1 MTSKTCQECKMCSRG
16 LQFYNI
22 PAVSTRET
30 YTFVKS
36 PRAVF
41 HTKKK
46 YRNPP
51 TEKIKMPAGLS
62 SLPPSSFDY
71 NNYKSPAFMIIH
83 RDHLDSTLPIL
94 HINNFNSDDNDNDNY
109 NNEDCKY
116 NNKKSYLAEI
126 KNEKNNFLSRKRIS
140 KSNDHLVLAN
150 LQNNQ
155 VNPLKK
161 KQVAKSHDQLVNNDD
176 KKPNDLSS
184 GLIGNKLPMN
194 LTTEDFSEVLTDKFK
209 DNDRQL
215 ISSSKSSNKTS
226 PQKKPFITTVKTGE
240 FLLPPPEVASLLGM
254 APNGSWI
261 GHDLDD
267 THEGLPRSRF
277 RPFVFRGKRPEVRHS
292 SHNARCPAA
301 LKATVDFPVNVVNSS
316 GVTASTLANEV
327 RSRKALNNKLS
338 DTDLPWTS
346 QALPKKLE
354 PLKNTMHVIL
364 NNDGDQSLP
373 FANIMFDRRVVRGST
388 YASASNIADCEQSEA
403 ARQAEARRKQIYKKR
418 AQIQATRS
426 MMMRIS
432 SPPPVPGRKHE
443 PVQTDLYLEEL
454 LEKPQESEAATQT
467 DYFLDRPSTPLH
479 CPGKVGVD
487 AETQIGPGD
496 LFDFDVEVQPIL
508 EVLVGKT
515 IEQALIEVLEEEE
528 LAALKEQQRR
538 FRELRGTEKV
548 EKLRLEEQER
558 RLREEKEQRLKQHE
572 EALKIQE
579 ETEERVAAAVLLT
592 GYVAELLPSVLDR
605 LKISGYLLQEI
616 KEETEEREGFMPLL
630 VSEVKKEVGTM
641 VDSTELLEGNF
652 KDIIKEILKN
662 KAEVYQKQAEDYE
675 EESIRSPVT
684 PKNSE
689 NEEINEEEE
698 SNNDSNGENL
708 ATHESMLTEDPE
720 DQ

>member
-1 MTSKTCQECKMCSRG
+1 
-16 LQFYNI
+16 
-22 PAVSTRET
+22 
-30 YTFVKS
+30 
-36 PRAVF
+36 
-41 HTKKK
+41 
-46 YRNPP
+46 
-51 TEKIKMPAGLS
+51 MPAGLS

-71 NNYKSPAFMIIH
+71 NNYKSPAFTIIH

-215 ISSSKSSNKTS
+215 VSSSKSSNKTVNCNNNNNNINVINNNKQS

-338 DTDLPWTS
+338 DTD
-346 QALPKKLE
+346 
-354 PLKNTMHVIL
+354 
-364 NNDGDQSLP
+364 QSLP

-479 CPGKVGVD
+479 CTGKVGVD

-538 FRELRGTEKV
+538 FHELRATEKV

-558 RLREEKEQRLKQHE
+558 RLREEKEQRLKQHD

-579 ETEERVAAAVLLT
+579 ETKERVAAAVLLT

-605 LKISGYLLQEI
+605 LKMSGYLLEEI
-616 KEETEEREGFMPLL
+616 KEEMGKGEGFIPWL
-630 VSEVKKEVGTM
+630 VSEVKKEMDTM
-641 VDSTELLEGNF
+641 VDSKELLE
-652 KDIIKEILKN
+652 DIIKEILEN
-662 KAEVYQKQAEDYE
+662 RAEVYRKQAEDYE

-689 NEEINEEEE
+689 NEAEEINEEEI
-698 SNNDSNGENL
+698 SNDSKGENL
-708 ATHESMLTEDPE
+708 ATHESMLTEDAE

>member
-1 MTSKTCQECKMCSRG
+1 
-16 LQFYNI
+16 
-22 PAVSTRET
+22 
-30 YTFVKS
+30 
-36 PRAVF
+36 
-41 HTKKK
+41 
-46 YRNPP
+46 
-51 TEKIKMPAGLS
+51 MPAGLS
-62 SLPPSSFDY
+62 SLSPSSFDY
-71 NNYKSPAFMIIH
+71 NNYKLPAFTIIH

-109 NNEDCKY
+109 NNEDCKF

-161 KQVAKSHDQLVNNDD
+161 KQVAKSHDQLVNSDD

-184 GLIGNKLPMN
+184 SGLIGNKLAMS
-194 LTTEDFSEVLTDKFK
+194 LTTEDFSDVLTDKFNRMQ

-215 ISSSKSSNKTS
+215 VSSSKSSNKTVNCNNNNINLINNNNNNNNNKQS

-267 THEGLPRSRF
+267 IHEGLPRSRF
-277 RPFVFRGKRPEVRHS
+277 RPFVFRGKRPEIRHS

-301 LKATVDFPVNVVNSS
+301 LKATVDFPVNVVNSA

-327 RSRKALNNKLS
+327 RSRKSLNNKLC
-338 DTDLPWTS
+338 DT
-346 QALPKKLE
+346 
-354 PLKNTMHVIL
+354 
-364 NNDGDQSLP
+364 DQSLP

-388 YASASNIADCEQSEA
+388 YASASNI
-403 ARQAEARRKQIYKKR
+403 
-418 AQIQATRS
+418 
-426 MMMRIS
+426 
-432 SPPPVPGRKHE
+432 
-443 PVQTDLYLEEL
+443 L

-467 DYFLDRPSTPLH
+467 DYFLDRPSTPQH

-487 AETQIGPGD
+487 VETQIGPGD

-538 FRELRGTEKV
+538 FRELRATEKV

-558 RLREEKEQRLKQHE
+558 RLREEKEQRLRQHE

-605 LKISGYLLQEI
+605 LKMSGYLLEEI
-616 KEETEEREGFMPLL
+616 KKEMEVGEGFMPWLI
-630 VSEVKKEVGTM
+630 SQMKTEMDTM
-641 VDSTELLEGNF
+641 VDSKELLEGNF
-652 KDIIKEILKN
+652 KGLL
-662 KAEVYQKQAEDYE
+662 
-675 EESIRSPVT
+675 SPSVV
-684 PKNSE
+684 
-689 NEEINEEEE
+689 
-698 SNNDSNGENL
+698 
-708 ATHESMLTEDPE
+708 
-720 DQ
+720 

>member
-1 MTSKTCQECKMCSRG
+1 
-16 LQFYNI
+16 
-22 PAVSTRET
+22 
-30 YTFVKS
+30 
-36 PRAVF
+36 
-41 HTKKK
+41 
-46 YRNPP
+46 
-51 TEKIKMPAGLS
+51 MPAGLS

-215 ISSSKSSNKTS
+215 ISSSKSSNKTVNCNNNNNNNNNINVINNNNKQS

-479 CPGKVGVD
+479 CP
-487 AETQIGPGD
+487 
-496 LFDFDVEVQPIL
+496 
-508 EVLVGKT
+508 VLVGKT

-641 VDSTELLEGNF
+641 VDSTELLE
-652 KDIIKEILKN
+652 DIIKEILKN

>member
-1 MTSKTCQECKMCSRG
+1 
-16 LQFYNI
+16 
-22 PAVSTRET
+22 
-30 YTFVKS
+30 
-36 PRAVF
+36 
-41 HTKKK
+41 
-46 YRNPP
+46 
-51 TEKIKMPAGLS
+51 MPAGLS
-62 SLPPSSFDY
+62 SLSPSSFDY
-71 NNYKSPAFMIIH
+71 NNYKLPAFTIIH

-109 NNEDCKY
+109 NNEDCKF

-161 KQVAKSHDQLVNNDD
+161 KQVAKSHDQLVNSDD

-184 GLIGNKLPMN
+184 SGLIGNKLAMS
-194 LTTEDFSEVLTDKFK
+194 LTTEDFSDVLTDKFNRMQ

-215 ISSSKSSNKTS
+215 VSSSKSSNKTVNCNNNNINLINNNNNNNNNKQS

-267 THEGLPRSRF
+267 IHEGLPRSRF
-277 RPFVFRGKRPEVRHS
+277 RPFVFRGKRPEIRHS

-301 LKATVDFPVNVVNSS
+301 LKATVDFPVNVVNSA

-327 RSRKALNNKLS
+327 RSRKSLNNKLC

-388 YASASNIADCEQSEA
+388 YASASNIADCEQSEV

-418 AQIQATRS
+418 SQIQATRS

-443 PVQTDLYLEEL
+443 PVQTDLYLEE
-454 LEKPQESEAATQT
+454 PQESEAATQT
-467 DYFLDRPSTPLH
+467 DYFLDRPSTPQH

-487 AETQIGPGD
+487 VETQIGPGD

-538 FRELRGTEKV
+538 FRELRATEKV

-558 RLREEKEQRLKQHE
+558 RLREEKEQRLRQHE

-605 LKISGYLLQEI
+605 LKMSGYLLEEI
-616 KEETEEREGFMPLL
+616 KKEMEVGEGFMPWLI
-630 VSEVKKEVGTM
+630 SQMKTEMDTM
-641 VDSTELLEGNF
+641 VDSKELLE
-652 KDIIKEILKN
+652 DIIKEILEKRA
-662 KAEVYQKQAEDYE
+662 KVYREQTEEYE
-675 EESIRSPVT
+675 ENSIRSPVT
-684 PKNSE
+684 PKNSK
-689 NEEINEEEE
+689 NKEINEEEE
-698 SNNDSNGENL
+698 EEERNNDLKNENL
-708 ATHESMLTEDPE
+708 ATHELMLTEDPE